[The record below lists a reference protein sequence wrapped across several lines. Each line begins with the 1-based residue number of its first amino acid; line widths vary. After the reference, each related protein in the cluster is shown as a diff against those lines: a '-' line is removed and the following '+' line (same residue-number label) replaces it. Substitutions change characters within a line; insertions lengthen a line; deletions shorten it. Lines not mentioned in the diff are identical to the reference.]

1 MSSLDALPA
10 DPDVTLGETLAVAS
24 QDLDAFETSYDLEVY
39 LARVPHREAE
49 VLRLRW
55 GVGVPEPLSVR
66 AVAERLGM
74 SRSSVSRVEHDTLE
88 KLRNFARQE
97 FSDGSFYYAE
107 KSASTL

>member
-10 DPDVTLGETLAVAS
+10 DPDGDITLGETLAVAS
-24 QDLDAFETSYDLEVY
+24 KDLENFETSHDLEVY

-55 GVGVPEPLSVR
+55 GIGVPDALSVR

-74 SRSSVSRVEHDTLE
+74 SRSSVSRMEHDTLE
-88 KLRNFARQE
+88 KLRKHARDE
-97 FSDGSFYYAE
+97 LGTESFH
-107 KSASTL
+107 